1 MAEDRVKAAGEAES
15 DFSQDQ
21 KKGSQNANRKLA
33 SMPAVLVSE
42 HTTTQNSTFLPQWW
56 PKTSPVLTAP
66 THKEWLGWVGQM
78 STGKVDAP
86 KVVTNPSNN
95 WAQLLNCDWLT
106 ARLSLQ
112 QDMKWH
118 VLVADRQILLIDDD
132 NVTRK
137 CWVKFQLFG
146 VIRRYVSVLHQ
157 RTLFKKSH
165 GNCVSTEWVNWI

>member
-66 THKEWLGWVGQM
+66 THKEWLG
-78 STGKVDAP
+78 
-86 KVVTNPSNN
+86 
-95 WAQLLNCDWLT
+95 
-106 ARLSLQ
+106 
-112 QDMKWH
+112 
-118 VLVADRQILLIDDD
+118 
-132 NVTRK
+132 
-137 CWVKFQLFG
+137 
-146 VIRRYVSVLHQ
+146 
-157 RTLFKKSH
+157 
-165 GNCVSTEWVNWI
+165 